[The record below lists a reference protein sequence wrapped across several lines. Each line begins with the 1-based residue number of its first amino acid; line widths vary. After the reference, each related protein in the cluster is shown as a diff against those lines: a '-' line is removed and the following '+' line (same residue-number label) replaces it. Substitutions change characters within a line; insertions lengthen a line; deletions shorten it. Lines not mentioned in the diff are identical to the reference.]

1 MKLELSLA
9 PKRGAQRKA
18 PLRKVDVSRAGN
30 LLTISEDHRTIEADA
45 RQIQPGLY
53 SILIGGKSYEARVE
67 QQKDAMH
74 VHIAGREFVIDIA
87 DPRAWKGKR
96 GGLLEAEGRQEI
108 AAPMPGKIVRIL
120 VAQGAKVEAGQG
132 LLVVEAMKMQNE
144 IKSPKTG
151 TVERLLVKEGQAVNA
166 GESLAVVS

>member
-1 MKLELSLA
+1 MKLELNVTA
-9 PKRGAQRKA
+9 KRGAQKKRA
-18 PLRKVDVSRAGN
+18 PRRVEVTRAASV
-30 LLTISEDHRTIEADA
+30 LSISEGDRKYDADV
-45 RQIQPGLY
+45 RQVQAGLY
-53 SILIGGKSYEARVE
+53 SILIGGKSCEARVE
-67 QQKDAMH
+67 PQKDALL
-74 VHIAGREFVIDIA
+74 VSIGGKEFVIDIA

-96 GGLLEAEGRQEI
+96 AGLLEVEGRQEI
-108 AAPMPGKIVRIL
+108 TAPMPGKIVRLL
-120 VAQGAKVEAGQG
+120 VQQGAKVEAGQG

>member
-1 MKLELSLA
+1 MKLELSIA
-9 PKRGAQRKA
+9 PKRGSQRKPA
-18 PLRKVDVSRAGN
+18 LRKVDVTRAAN
-30 LLTISEDHRTIEADA
+30 SLSISEESHSIEADV
-45 RQIQPGLY
+45 RQVQAGLY
-53 SILIGGKSYEARVE
+53 SILIAGKSYEARVE
-67 QQKDAMH
+67 PQKDALL
-74 VHIAGREFVIDIA
+74 VQVGGAEFVINIA

-108 AAPMPGKIVRIL
+108 AAPMPGKIVRLL

-166 GESLAVVS
+166 GDSLAVVS